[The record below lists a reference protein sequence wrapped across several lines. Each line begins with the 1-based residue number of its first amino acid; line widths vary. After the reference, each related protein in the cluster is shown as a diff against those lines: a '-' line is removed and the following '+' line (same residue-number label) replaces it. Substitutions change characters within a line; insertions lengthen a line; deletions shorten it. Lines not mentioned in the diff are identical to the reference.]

1 MSVVYKNL
9 FSICSDRWLIVLLTY
24 EDADENVAL
33 IIVQVL
39 VTGVPADAAKWKT
52 SVVDNK
58 WVPHWNEEHEFTLKV
73 PELALLRLEVRDYD
87 EESKDEFEGQS
98 CLPIHEIR
106 DGYRCVQMYDK
117 KGNEL
122 KEVKML
128 IHFQKRSLHGQPTTA
143 PAPVTESTTPV

>member
-1 MSVVYKNL
+1 MS
-9 FSICSDRWLIVLLTY
+9 
-24 EDADENVAL
+24 ADENVACFM
-33 IIVQVL
+33 QVL
-39 VTGVPADAAKWKT
+39 VTGVPADVAKWKT

-87 EESKDEFEGQS
+87 EESKDEFEGQT

-128 IHFQKRSLHGQPTTA
+128 IHFQKRSLHGEPSTPVT
-143 PAPVTESTTPV
+143 APVTESTTPVS